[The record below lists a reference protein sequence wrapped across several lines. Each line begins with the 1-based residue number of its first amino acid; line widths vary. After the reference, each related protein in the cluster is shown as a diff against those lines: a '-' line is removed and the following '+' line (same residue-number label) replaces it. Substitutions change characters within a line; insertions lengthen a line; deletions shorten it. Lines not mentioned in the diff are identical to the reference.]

1 VSAVRLVARRELT
14 ERIRER
20 SFLFSTGI
28 TLVIVALVVI
38 LPAVLGVGG
47 DSKYTVAAGDP
58 HAAAVLRVAQRID
71 SRFAVK
77 LTVAPS
83 AGITLRG
90 GVIHAKDEPADK
102 LQNLLQTANQQ
113 LGARPAPPLRL
124 QTEKPVDPQRD
135 KKAGL
140 AFITIFILYGQL
152 LTYGFWVAS
161 GVVEEKS
168 SRVIEVL
175 LSAIR
180 PKELL
185 AGKVVGL
192 GLLGLGQLLG
202 VAAFGLLAAAATSAI
217 DVTGEVVGSVALA
230 IVWFMLGYA
239 FYSSAF
245 AVAGALVPRLEELQ
259 TTTTPLT
266 MTIVLS
272 LLVGFAVNDHP
283 DGTLAHITAFIPM
296 TAPITMPSRIILGEA
311 PAWEVAGSIAVI
323 VACTFALIPV
333 AGRIYAATVL
343 RTGSAVK
350 LREAL
355 RLAS

>member
-1 VSAVRLVARRELT
+1 
-14 ERIRER
+14 
-20 SFLFSTGI
+20 
-28 TLVIVALVVI
+28 
-38 LPAVLGVGG
+38 
-47 DSKYTVAAGDP
+47 
-58 HAAAVLRVAQRID
+58 
-71 SRFAVK
+71 
-77 LTVAPS
+77 
-83 AGITLRG
+83 
-90 GVIHAKDEPADK
+90 
-102 LQNLLQTANQQ
+102 
-113 LGARPAPPLRL
+113 
-124 QTEKPVDPQRD
+124 
-135 KKAGL
+135 
-140 AFITIFILYGQL
+140 
-152 LTYGFWVAS
+152 
-161 GVVEEKS
+161 
-168 SRVIEVL
+168 
-175 LSAIR
+175 
-180 PKELL
+180 
-185 AGKVVGL
+185 
-192 GLLGLGQLLG
+192 
-202 VAAFGLLAAAATSAI
+202 
-217 DVTGEVVGSVALA
+217 
-230 IVWFMLGYA
+230 MLGYA